1 MFSTT
6 LAKSLPVVLIIGML
20 LVVTVTPISLVLIQS
35 DDVSIS
41 HVLWDSTFPPA
52 QAEELVE
59 LVELVEDFRTSAAIP
74 SLLFC
79 RLGC

>member
-59 LVELVEDFRTSAAIP
+59 LVEDFRTSAAIP